1 MNPAATFSGLLLGS
15 AAPSRWICSACS
27 GFPSWSSRSP
37 IYRGRWKANW
47 SSSGALSR
55 CPSSRHGR
63 RMATLV

>member
-37 IYRGRWKANW
+37 IYRGRWRPTGVLQVRSPVVLRAGMVEEW
-47 SSSGALSR
+47 P
-55 CPSSRHGR
+55 PSW
-63 RMATLV
+63 